1 MNTNTAFVAIS
12 FHKKFKNVYDSAI
25 KPAIENNGLKPLRAN
40 GEDVVLRDIYD
51 DIAIKLEASKIV
63 IVDLSKIH
71 DYDGNLIN
79 LNNVYYELGL
89 ANGINKRCIF
99 LAQNIDK
106 DVPFDLR
113 RLGGISYDADDLT
126 ALKEELT
133 DKIAQALNEK
143 PVKFFKDI
151 DIMTNEIK
159 DEFTYLK
166 QKSKKITI
174 NICPPTADIF
184 FNDKLLGQSPQIVYI
199 NTEETVR
206 NTFSASV
213 SSFFE
218 VHREITK
225 EEIEKGEIIEKLD
238 VFSVDDMTQ
247 RVSTWLR
254 YRNKDTK
261 NPVLMRAIS
270 QYLYSLNTEEASK
283 DAEKET
289 HELLEIAPQWYLAYN
304 QMGLVTKD
312 DVETSL
318 YYYKIATVMNPTSYI
333 GYFNQSCVFAREGM
347 YIETIDI
354 LKNLEKRKILESY
367 CFTQMRILKDSS
379 FDKIK
384 EDEKYGP
391 IFIKLGAKINTKAEK
406 LKLELGYDC

>member
-1 MNTNTAFVAIS
+1 MQNNTAFVAIS

-25 KPAIENNGLKPLRAN
+25 KPAIENNGLKSLRAN

-51 DIAIKLEASKIV
+51 DIAVKIEASKIV
-63 IVDLSKIH
+63 IVDLSRIY

-99 LAQNIDK
+99 LAQNIDR

-113 RLGGISYDADDLT
+113 RLGGISYDPDDLT
-126 ALKEELT
+126 ELKDELT
-133 DKIAQALNEK
+133 EKISQALTEE
-143 PVKFFKDI
+143 PIRFFKNMDI
-151 DIMTNEIK
+151 VTEEMK
-159 DEFTYLK
+159 DEFNYLK

-184 FNDKLLGQSPQIVYI
+184 FNDKLLGQSPQTIYI
-199 NTEETVR
+199 NAEETVR
-206 NTFSASV
+206 NTFSASA

-238 VFSVDDMTQ
+238 VFSVEGITQ
-247 RVSTWLR
+247 RVPTWLR

-304 QMGLVTKD
+304 QMGFVTRD
-312 DVETSL
+312 DIDTSL
-318 YYYKIATVMNPTSYI
+318 YYYRIVTVMNPNSYL
-333 GYFNQSCVFAREGM
+333 GYFNQACVFAKGGM
-347 YIETIDI
+347 YREAINI

-367 CFTQMRILKDSS
+367 CFTQMRILKDDA
-379 FDKIK
+379 FDKIQ
-384 EDEKYGP
+384 EDEKYGA
-391 IFIKLGAKINTKAEK
+391 IFIKLGKKIDEKAKR